1 MGWEF
6 NIASRAQSCAQCAR
20 DTLSDMS
27 AGAHSFT
34 LDRVRATF
42 AFAGDKTVDEPICK
56 KCAAALLRRAADEL
70 EA

>member
-6 NIASRAQSCAQCAR
+6 NVDGRTRSCAQCAR

-27 AGAHSFT
+27 AGTHSFT

-42 AFAGDKTVDEPICK
+42 EFAGDKTVDEPICK
-56 KCAAALLRRAADEL
+56 KCAAALLRHAADEL